1 MFVRPDSQQLQS
13 IVAGINRAR
22 QAQPN
27 GVFRTMG
34 DVLATP
40 ELTVVSP
47 FLSLNTRAQ
56 IERGLTDEAVERI
69 PRQVLS
75 LLKTDEP
82 RMVIYSFGQSLKPAE
97 RSLVTLGNYY
107 NICTNYQI
115 TGELVTKTVLRF
127 EEAPYKPRT
136 VVESFS
142 ILPPQ

>member
-1 MFVRPDSQQLQS
+1 M
-13 IVAGINRAR
+13 
-22 QAQPN
+22 
-27 GVFRTMG
+27 
-34 DVLATP
+34 
-40 ELTVVSP
+40 
-47 FLSLNTRAQ
+47 
-56 IERGLTDEAVERI
+56 ERI